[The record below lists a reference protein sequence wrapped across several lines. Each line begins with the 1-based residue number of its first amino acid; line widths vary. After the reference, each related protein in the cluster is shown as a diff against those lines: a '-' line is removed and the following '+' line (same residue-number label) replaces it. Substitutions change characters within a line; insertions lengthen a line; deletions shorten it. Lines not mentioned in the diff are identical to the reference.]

1 MKTLVILGEI
11 LMAKIWTDEGG
22 NTYQIKPST
31 AFTHPLEANT
41 YTTMYEAQGACK
53 HLVPVPCREYIKF
66 MDVKG

>member
-11 LMAKIWTDEGG
+11 LMAEIWIDEGE
-22 NTYQIKPST
+22 TYQIKPST

-41 YTTMYEAQGACK
+41 YTTMYAAQVACK

-66 MDVKG
+66 IDVKG